1 MRTCLALFALL
12 CICACPALAQDYFVD
27 ASSGADS
34 ADGMSIA
41 AAWKTIARANE
52 MLRGGDTVH
61 VRSGV
66 YAGEWI
72 SPARSGEADARITYR
87 AFEGHTPEVT
97 GGRYGSV
104 CCLNDR
110 SYITVSGF
118 KFHSPDEHDWLV
130 SLSGEGCH
138 HNRIEN
144 CEATDPEGYCLIKI
158 NGGAAYNEIIGC
170 TVHDVGGGNEQ
181 SGDGI
186 VADDGAHDNRI
197 DGNTVYNCC
206 HSQILLLRGATGNTL
221 TRNELYST
229 KRGWA
234 GAGINAVREA
244 DRNLI
249 SENRIHDLG
258 YITDQKCGIQVT
270 TRSNRIHHNVIWN
283 VGAFGISLQSYE
295 FQGKP
300 EVAAENLVANNT
312 VYNTGRQGIYLV
324 SKHDRLTASNHF
336 LNNII
341 AGSPSDYYDA
351 GARVMVFDTWHLS
364 EEARP
369 PHWLEVKS
377 PAIWYGNTFRAN
389 CFFHEQ
395 AGEGDMVLFN
405 QKDGSAIWSIS
416 ELEKAFKDNWKDNI
430 EVKPEF
436 TAPERGDFTL
446 AAGSPLIDAGID
458 VGLPYSGAAPD
469 IGALEAAP
477 AEQAPVSAE

>member
-1 MRTCLALFALL
+1 MKTFLALLALL
-12 CICACPALAQDYFVD
+12 CIWAWPACAADYFVD

-41 AAWKTIARANE
+41 TAWKTIARANE
-52 MLRGGDTVH
+52 MLRPGDTVH
-61 VRSGV
+61 VRNGV

-72 SPARSGEADARITYR
+72 SPAHSGEADARITYR

-104 CCLNDR
+104 CSLNEK

-144 CEATDPEGYCLIKI
+144 CEVTDPAGYCLIKI

-170 TVHDVGGGNEQ
+170 TAHDVGGGNEQ

-186 VADDGAHDNRI
+186 VVDTDAHDNVI
-197 DGNTVYNCC
+197 ADNIVYNCC
-206 HSQILLLRGATGNTL
+206 HSQILLLRGSTSNTL

-229 KRGWA
+229 KREWA

-244 DRNLI
+244 NLNSI
-249 SENRIHDLG
+249 SHNRIHDLG

-270 TRSNRIHHNVIWN
+270 TRSNRIHHNVIWD
-283 VGAFGISLQSYE
+283 VGGFGISLQSYE

-300 EVAAENLVANNT
+300 ETAAENLVANNT

-324 SKHDRLTASNHF
+324 SKHEKLTASNHF

-341 AGSPSDYYDA
+341 VGSPSDYYDA
-351 GARVMVFDTWHLS
+351 NVRTMVFDTWHLS
-364 EEARP
+364 DEARP
-369 PHWLEVKS
+369 PHWLKASS
-377 PAIWYGNTFRAN
+377 PGIWYGNTFKRN
-389 CFFHEQ
+389 SFFHQE
-395 AGEGDMVLFN
+395 AGEADMVLFN
-405 QKDGSAIWSIS
+405 QKDGRATWSIG
-416 ELEKAFKDNWKDNI
+416 ELEKDFKDNWQDNL
-430 EVKPEF
+430 EAMPEF

-446 AAGSPLIDAGID
+446 QAASPLIDAGID
-458 VGLPYSGAAPD
+458 VGLPFNGAAPD
-469 IGALEAAP
+469 IGAFEA
-477 AEQAPVSAE
+477 APVSAE